1 MIYILLFLFIF
12 PLFFSP
18 FVLGLFGLSK
28 INGTLFFISRLLYW
42 IGLALLY
49 LYCVKAEKQKMLI
62 WEDRRYPFSIYI
74 ASIIIIFAVLFVGLG
89 FIRFLYSFTSF
100 SKTSEKLIE
109 IANLFRQ
116 NKFLLV
122 FSALTAGVTEE
133 IIFRGYLQPRF
144 QIIFKKPFCRHFSFV
159 WFIRLIVLWIWNG
172 YKYDCPV
179 LYRTCVCILLLEIQ
193 KYQDLNDL
201 SFPLGFACIVF
212 IGKKASCIIQ
222 KFIFKIIGNFKIII
236 PSLQS
241 KKIKMRRVKYYIISK
256 SWISQNM
263 VNPFAAHGMD
273 WHQPLYINHAP
284 QEFAGFFVS

>member
-1 MIYILLFLFIF
+1 MAVGMIYILLFLFIF

-74 ASIIIIFAVLFVGLG
+74 ASIIIIFAVLFVGLE
-89 FIRFLYSFTSF
+89 FIRFLYSFTPF

-144 QIIFKKPFCRHFSFV
+144 QIIFNSPFAGILVSSVLFGLLHYGYGTAINMIAPFFIGLVFAFYYWKYRNIKALMICHFLWDLLALYSFV
-159 WFIRLIVLWIWNG
+159 KR
-172 YKYDCPV
+172 
-179 LYRTCVCILLLEIQ
+179 
-193 KYQDLNDL
+193 
-201 SFPLGFACIVF
+201 
-212 IGKKASCIIQ
+212 
-222 KFIFKIIGNFKIII
+222 
-236 PSLQS
+236 
-241 KKIKMRRVKYYIISK
+241 
-256 SWISQNM
+256 
-263 VNPFAAHGMD
+263 H
-273 WHQPLYINHAP
+273 HA
-284 QEFAGFFVS
+284 